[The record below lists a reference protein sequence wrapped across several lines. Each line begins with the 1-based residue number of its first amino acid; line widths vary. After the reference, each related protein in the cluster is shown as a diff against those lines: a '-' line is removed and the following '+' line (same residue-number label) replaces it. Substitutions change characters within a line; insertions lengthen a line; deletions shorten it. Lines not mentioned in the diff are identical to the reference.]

1 MASLKT
7 FKTLGPLPQRAAYSA
22 TDVFTVVGE
31 TVNAPEGEFLV
42 EKLAEASLLTAS
54 RVPPT
59 REDALQ
65 AKGVRHFAAVPKAV
79 LQELKSD
86 EHLALEATY
95 SATEQSRC

>member
-7 FKTLGPLPQRAAYSA
+7 FKTLGPPAQRAAYSA

-31 TVNAPEGEFLV
+31 TVNAAEGEFLV
-42 EKLAEASLLTAS
+42 EKTTEASLTTSA
-54 RVPPT
+54 RVLPT

-65 AKGVRHFAAVPKAV
+65 AKGTRTFAAVPKAV

-95 SATEQSRC
+95 AS

>member
-1 MASLKT
+1 MSATAKT
-7 FKTLGPLPQRAAYSA
+7 FKSVGPPAQRAAYSA
-22 TDVFTVVGE
+22 TDVFEVVGE
-31 TVNAPEGEFLV
+31 TVNAAEGEFLV
-42 EKLAEASLLTAS
+42 EKLASANHATAK
-54 RVPPT
+54 VLPT

-65 AKGVRHFAAVPKAV
+65 AKGTRTFAAVPKAV